1 MSGADDVLYRCKT
14 LFSMAF
20 RVHSVLILC
29 FCLALESL
37 AQAQPS
43 AGSSSNAVGGTS
55 STSPQF
61 NTAADASSNA
71 LAVSPIG
78 SNSNS
83 SELTSKIPSAETNPS
98 PTTVS
103 GESTATNSY
112 DSALA
117 MASYYINIRQPEN
130 AEPLL
135 VGLLAGNI
143 PDSVQKTAMLKLG
156 EVVRAENDLPRAQ
169 SIYTQYLQRWPGD
182 IKVPEILLRQGE
194 IFRQMG
200 LNDLALG
207 KFYSVMTAALSLKND
222 QLDYY
227 QSLVLQTQIEIADT
241 HYLMG
246 QFADAADFYLRL
258 LQNPDPALNRAQVQF
273 HLIRSLSIIGRN
285 NQAAAQAQDFITRFP
300 DAEEVPETR
309 YYLAEALKALGRN
322 AEALQQVLLCLQEQ
336 NSKTRN
342 NPELWAYWQQRVGN
356 EIANQLY
363 HEGDY
368 VDALEV
374 YINLAQLNSSPAWQ
388 VPVDYQMGLTYEQ
401 LLQPQKAVDTYNA
414 ILARETEAGTNT
426 TPALK
431 TVFDMAR
438 WRVGFIQWQTNAE
451 SIDHSMIGLTTSAM
465 NSTSNAQTSARQ

>member
-1 MSGADDVLYRCKT
+1 
-14 LFSMAF
+14 
-20 RVHSVLILC
+20 
-29 FCLALESL
+29 
-37 AQAQPS
+37 
-43 AGSSSNAVGGTS
+43 
-55 STSPQF
+55 
-61 NTAADASSNA
+61 
-71 LAVSPIG
+71 
-78 SNSNS
+78 
-83 SELTSKIPSAETNPS
+83 
-98 PTTVS
+98 
-103 GESTATNSY
+103 
-112 DSALA
+112 